1 MPGPM
6 STAGREAFLAAPQ
19 HLAIVSV
26 ASGDGRPPLASPVFY
41 HYEAGGEL
49 TFFTNT
55 LGRKT
60 RKAEAIDKAG
70 AVTVT
75 VQTEEM
81 PYKYVT
87 VEGTIVGSGKPSED
101 QMFAIARRYMPDDY
115 AHGFVQNEFAHPDS
129 DPVLYAVR
137 PDRWY
142 SSDLSET
149 PA

>member
-6 STAGREAFLAAPQ
+6 STTGREAFLASS
-19 HLAIVSV
+19 HVAILSV
-26 ASGDGRPPLASPVFY
+26 AGADGRPPLASPVFY
-41 HYEAGGEL
+41 HYEPGGDL

-60 RKAEAIDKAG
+60 RKADLIEAAG
-70 AVTVT
+70 ALTMT

-87 VEGTIVGSGKPSED
+87 VEGAVVSTGPATPDEMKK
-101 QMFAIARRYMPDDY
+101 IAQRYMPVEY
-115 AHGFVQNEFAHPDS
+115 AEGFVQNEFAHPDS
-129 DPVLYAVR
+129 APMLYTVR
-137 PDRWY
+137 PAKWF
-142 SSDLSET
+142 SSDLSPD

>member
-6 STAGREAFLAAPQ
+6 SSAGREAFLAAS
-19 HLAIVSV
+19 HVAILSI
-26 ASGDGRPPLASPVFY
+26 AQPHGRPPLASPVFY
-41 HYEAGGEL
+41 HYEPGGEL

-60 RKAEAIDKAG
+60 RKADLLATAN
-70 AVTVT
+70 ALSVT

-87 VEGTIVGSGKPSED
+87 IEGAVVKSGPATPDEMEK
-101 QMFAIARRYMPDDY
+101 IAERYMPAEY
-115 AHGFVQNEFAHPDS
+115 AQGFVQNEFAHPES
-129 DPVLYAVR
+129 APVLYTVE
-137 PDRWY
+137 PKRWF
-142 SSDLSET
+142 SSDLSDE

>member
-6 STAGREAFLAAPQ
+6 STTGREAFLASS
-19 HLAIVSV
+19 HVAILSV
-26 ASGDGRPPLASPVFY
+26 AGADGRPPLASPVFY
-41 HYEAGGEL
+41 HYEPGGDL

-60 RKAEAIDKAG
+60 RKADLIEAAG
-70 AVTVT
+70 ALTMT

-87 VEGTIVGSGKPSED
+87 VEGAVVSTGPATPEEMKK
-101 QMFAIARRYMPDDY
+101 IAQRYMPAEY
-115 AHGFVQNEFAHPDS
+115 AEGFVQNEFAHPDS
-129 DPVLYAVR
+129 APMLYTVR
-137 PDRWY
+137 PTKWF
-142 SSDLSET
+142 SSDLSEE